1 MDSLPQNQKIAK
13 MIQDFVK
20 YPAFPKK
27 FILTKNEGSPKNK
40 AQPLSKPRFQKYF
53 SAKEKSCRLP
63 SLSHV
68 LNNIFKIIDQ
78 QRMAGYA

>member
-1 MDSLPQNQKIAK
+1 MIQ
-13 MIQDFVK
+13 MIQDFAK
-20 YPAFPKK
+20 DSGFPNKTVYQKK

-63 SLSHV
+63 SLPHV